1 VNAAR
6 VMGLDGYGLDVGCR
20 ADAVLLQ
27 ARSPVEAIRLRA
39 ARLAVLRGG
48 EVIAESE
55 PAQARLRLGGREGVV
70 DWTLR
75 R

>member
-39 ARLAVLRGG
+39 ARLVVLRGG
-48 EVIAESE
+48 EVIAQSE
-55 PAQARLRLGGREGVV
+55 PAQARLRLGGRAGVV